1 MDIYIN
7 DLGERLGAS
16 DLVVLIIQ
24 FIQGVLI

>member
-1 MDIYIN
+1 MDMYIN

-16 DLVVLIIQ
+16 DLVVFIIQ